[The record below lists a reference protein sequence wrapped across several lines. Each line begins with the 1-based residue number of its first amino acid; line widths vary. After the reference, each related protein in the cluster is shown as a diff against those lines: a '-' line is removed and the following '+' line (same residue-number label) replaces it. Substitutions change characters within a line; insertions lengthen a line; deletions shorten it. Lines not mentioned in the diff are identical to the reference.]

1 MSIPNTL
8 RCIIIVNDMA
18 IMLRETEPL
27 YTYTLAR
34 SITKNL
40 SYYKKRPPAYILAKS
55 TCLWGGGGLVVDNN
69 HQYGNINHQP
79 VGRLIKYISPHLAS
93 EQPSYASL
101 NLGYR

>member
-40 SYYKKRPPAYILAKS
+40 SYYKKAPLPTIYRKQHAY
-55 TCLWGGGGLVVDNN
+55 GGVGI
-69 HQYGNINHQP
+69 QNI
-79 VGRLIKYISPHLAS
+79 
-93 EQPSYASL
+93 
-101 NLGYR
+101 